1 MRTTKADQKVLM
13 RRVAA
18 LRETIRG
25 VVDAAV
31 AECAQAIAGQA
42 RENCPVESGRLRD
55 SIGVEVPG
63 DSSGAVIAARVVAD
77 TPYAAAVELGLG
89 GQSPQPFVL
98 PAVEAVG
105 RKIEDAI
112 KDSVDM

>member
-1 MRTTKADQKVLM
+1 
-13 RRVAA
+13 
-18 LRETIRG
+18 
-25 VVDAAV
+25 
-31 AECAQAIAGQA
+31 
-42 RENCPVESGRLRD
+42 
-55 SIGVEVPG
+55 
-63 DSSGAVIAARVVAD
+63 
-77 TPYAAAVELGLG
+77 LGLG